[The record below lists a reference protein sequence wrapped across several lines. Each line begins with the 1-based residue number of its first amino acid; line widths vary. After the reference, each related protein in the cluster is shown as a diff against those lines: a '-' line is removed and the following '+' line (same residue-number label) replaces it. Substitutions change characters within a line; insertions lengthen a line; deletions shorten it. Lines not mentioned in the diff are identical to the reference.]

1 MKTRTQRLGTVRVS
15 APRFGSLGLTL
26 GLAVALAAA
35 CGDSTP
41 ATRHSADAVPLA
53 ELNLAADPQTVL
65 DSAMALMRRDGTAG
79 MVSVDSD
86 GRPRIRSV
94 GSFLRDSATTPR
106 ERFTVFVYTRRS
118 TRKIEQLAREDRV
131 TLYYTDDA
139 RISYAT
145 LMGRATVHLDPT
157 HPSIRPLLDSAT
169 IAFFW
174 PAFPED
180 FVMLEIRPD
189 WLEFMGPGAWN
200 HPDTWRPQAVVFADT
215 ATP

>member
-1 MKTRTQRLGTVRVS
+1 MTASV
-15 APRFGSLGLTL
+15 PRFRATDDRSPTIRRFLVAGFS
-26 GLAVALAAA
+26 LAVLSSCVDTDSVARDASSALPTAELHLAAEP
-35 CGDSTP
+35 D
-41 ATRHSADAVPLA
+41 V
-53 ELNLAADPQTVL
+53 VL

-79 MVSVDSD
+79 MVSVDAD

-94 GSFLRDSATTPR
+94 GSFLLDSATTPR

-118 TRKIEQLAREDRV
+118 TRKIDQLERDPRV

-145 LMGRATVHLDPT
+145 LMGRAVVHRDPA
-157 HPSIRPLLDSAT
+157 HPRLQPFLDSAT

-174 PAFPED
+174 PKFPDD
-180 FVMLEIRPD
+180 FVMLEIRPE

-200 HPDTWRPQAVVFADT
+200 HPETWRPQAVVFAPED
-215 ATP
+215 